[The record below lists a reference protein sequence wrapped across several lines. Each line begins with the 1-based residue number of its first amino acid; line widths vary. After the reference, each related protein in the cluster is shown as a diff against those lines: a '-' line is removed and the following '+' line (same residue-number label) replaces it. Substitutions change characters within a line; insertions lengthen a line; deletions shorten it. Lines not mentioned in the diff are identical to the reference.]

1 MTATK
6 TVAPLS
12 ELLTSGSAALLI
24 VDMQNDFC
32 APGGYIDAVMGKD
45 VAAAAT
51 ICDNLIALVSAA
63 RTASVPVIWIG
74 SDYSPQRI
82 PAAMQ
87 RKLDQR
93 AITAVCC
100 EPGTWGA
107 QWFGVTPMPD
117 ESVVIKHAYS
127 GFSNTPLHGV
137 LQEKNIET
145 LVFAG
150 VQTQVCVESTVREAH
165 SLGYIAAVVKDAVAS
180 HTPPLHEASL
190 MNMQFLFGELCE
202 TTDVVAQWAPRSLS

>member
-32 APGGYIDAVMGKD
+32 APGGYIDTVMGKD

-51 ICDNLIALVSAA
+51 ICDNLTALVSAA
-63 RTASVPVIWIG
+63 RTAGVPVIWIG
-74 SDYSPQRI
+74 SDYSPERI
-82 PAAMQ
+82 PVAMK

-93 AITAVCC
+93 DITAVCC

-137 LQEKNIET
+137 LPEKNIET

-202 TTDVVAQWAPRSLS
+202 TTDVVAQWTPQLLS

>member
-1 MTATK
+1 VTQNK
-6 TVAPLS
+6 KIPSVG
-12 ELLTSGSAALLI
+12 ELLLSGSVALVI

-32 APGGYIDAVMGKD
+32 APGGYIDTVMGKD

-51 ICDNLIALVSAA
+51 IGDNLNALIGAA
-63 RTASVPVIWIG
+63 RTAGAPVVWIG

-93 AITAVCC
+93 GITAVCC

-107 QWFGVTPMPD
+107 QWFGVEPMPD

-127 GFSNTPLHGV
+127 GFSGTPLHRI
-137 LQEKNIET
+137 LQEKEIKT

-165 SLGYIAAVVKDAVAS
+165 SLGYVAVVVKDAVAS
-180 HTPPLHEASL
+180 HTPSLHEASL
-190 MNMQFLFGELCE
+190 MNMQFLFGELCD
-202 TTDVVAQWAPRSLS
+202 TADVVTQWSPRSLS

>member
-6 TVAPLS
+6 TVEPLS
-12 ELLTSGSAALLI
+12 ALLTSGSAALVI

-51 ICDNLIALVSAA
+51 ICDNLILLVRAA
-63 RTASVPVIWIG
+63 RTAGVPVIWIG

-87 RKLDQR
+87 RKLHQR
-93 AITAVCC
+93 GIAAVCC

-107 QWFGVTPMPD
+107 QWFGVTPMPN

-202 TTDVVAQWAPRSLS
+202 TADVVAQWAPRSLS

>member
-1 MTATK
+1 VTATK
-6 TVAPLS
+6 TVASLS
-12 ELLTSGSAALLI
+12 ELLTSGSAALVI

-51 ICDNLIALVSAA
+51 ICDNLTALVSAA
-63 RTASVPVIWIG
+63 RTAGVPVIWIG
-74 SDYSPQRI
+74 SDYSPERI
-82 PAAMQ
+82 PVAMK

-107 QWFGVTPMPD
+107 QWFGVTPMPN

-137 LQEKNIET
+137 LQEKNIKT